1 MGEDE
6 KSKQSNRLNVWITE
20 IPKSAEIIRGSK
32 LSKKQIY
39 MNWRINFIYWKRH
52 PKDPEQYPHQN
63 ATCNFTTQGTEGDPQ
78 SLQRKDITNKQLG
91 IRMGTEL
98 WTAKQN
104 SQRQWE
110 VSASYILRE
119 NSFQPRILCR
129 DNSELSIKMM
139 TFCQVY
145 KVSLLPM

>member
-1 MGEDE
+1 MR
-6 KSKQSNRLNVWITE
+6 KANIQSNRLNIWKTE

-39 MNWRINFIYWKRH
+39 MNQRINFKYWKRH
-52 PKDPEQYPHQN
+52 PKDPEQYHTKVHH
-63 ATCNFTTQGTEGDPQ
+63 ATLEHRGQRGDPQ
-78 SLQRKDITNKQLG
+78 SLQRKDITNEELG
-91 IRMGTEL
+91 IRMGTQL
-98 WTAKQN
+98 STAKQN
-104 SQRQWE
+104 SQRQWT
-110 VSASYILRE
+110 VSASYILWE
-119 NSFQPRILCR
+119 NNFQPRILCR